1 MCGGWGRDETREVGR
16 SWIMKGLDGL
26 SVEIRLYS
34 LETEEPRMA
43 VGQQSDPVS
52 SVGSRS

>member
-16 SWIMKGLDGL
+16 SRIMKGLDGL

-34 LETEEPRMA
+34 LETGEPRMA
-43 VGQQSDPVS
+43 VGQQSDPVF
-52 SVGSRS
+52 SVESRS